1 MELKNL
7 LPNVVESLTSQETS
21 PESQLVKRR
30 FVFPSSMALED
41 DETRKKLIACGW
53 YKLYLDAE
61 WTQTEN
67 SDYIK
72 EMLKK
77 EFWFNNAEYS
87 KGMFITGSV
96 GVGKTSLIAL
106 IGKYFAKYFPIMP
119 YFVPTG
125 VLFDMYFEKKYTE
138 VNKLMESTVLF
149 LDDLGREYGSDYPL
163 SKFENFM
170 EYRYG
175 NMLPTFITSNLKIE
189 DLKKREGFERIAD
202 RINDPKWMIH
212 LLYAGETKRKRN

>member
-1 MELKNL
+1 
-7 LPNVVESLTSQETS
+7 VESLTSQETS
-21 PESQLVKRR
+21 PESQFPKKRLIKILS
-30 FVFPSSMALED
+30 VPQT
-41 DETRKKLIACGW
+41 DENTYYDLLNCGW
-53 YKLYLDAE
+53 YKLYLE
-61 WTQTEN
+61 
-67 SDYIK
+67 SDWSKVEDEKNIK
-72 EMLKK
+72 DILTK
-77 EFWFNNAEYS
+77 EFWYCNTNYS
-87 KGMFITGSV
+87 KGLYLTGSV
-96 GVGKTSLIAL
+96 GVGKTSLMAL
-106 IGKYFAKYFPIMP
+106 IARWFAKYFIVKP
-119 YFVPTG
+119 YFVTTG